1 LTYSTLSV
9 RVLIRTLT
17 YVHSLCSFR
26 KPSAHFMKHVDTES
40 RRNSILGAIVESYVD
55 TATPVGSRAI
65 SQRFRHS
72 ISPATI
78 RNVMSD
84 LEEMELIMQPHT
96 SAGRVPTDKGYRFYV
111 DSLLEPKHLTKEE
124 ESVINKLI
132 HSAGNDID
140 YIMQNVSKAISV
152 ITNVVGIVLTP
163 RLKRSIFKHIE
174 FFNMDDSKILAV
186 IVTTSGFI
194 KNSIMDIEERI
205 TKQELGRITEF
216 LNSELEGISLGE
228 IKSYLTRKLLEE
240 RDSFY
245 TFLKRATDILSI
257 PGLFKADDHLYF
269 EGAACIMSHP
279 EFADIRKARLF
290 LRACEDKKGLLNLL
304 NEDMELD
311 GIKIHIG
318 KENIDSEIYNC
329 SVVTSSYKINDVV
342 VGAMAAIGPTRMEY
356 GKVISVLKYI
366 SHELG
371 KELEDLG

>member
-1 LTYSTLSV
+1 
-9 RVLIRTLT
+9 
-17 YVHSLCSFR
+17 
-26 KPSAHFMKHVDTES
+26 MKHVDMES
-40 RRNSILGAIVESYVD
+40 RRKSILGAVVESYVD

-65 SQRFRHS
+65 SQRFRYT

-78 RNVMSD
+78 RNVMAD
-84 LEEMELIMQPHT
+84 LEEMGLIMHPHT

-124 ESVINKLI
+124 ESTINKLI
-132 HSAGNDID
+132 HHSGNDVE
-140 YIMQNVSKAISV
+140 YIMQNASKAISI
-152 ITNVVGIVLTP
+152 ITNVAGMVLTP

-174 FFNMDDSKILAV
+174 LFNIDDSRILAV
-186 IVTTSGFI
+186 IITTSGFV
-194 KNSIMDIEERI
+194 KNSIMDFEEHI
-205 TKQELGRITEF
+205 TKQELIRITEF

-245 TFLKRATDILSI
+245 TFLKRAADILSV
-257 PGLFKADDHLYF
+257 PGLFRADDHLHF

-279 EFADIRKARLF
+279 EFTDVRKARLF
-290 LRACEDKKGLLNLL
+290 LRACEDKKDLLNLL
-304 NEDMELD
+304 NEDMERE

-318 KENIDSEIYNC
+318 KENTDSEMQDC
-329 SVVTSSYKINDVV
+329 SIITCNYKINGAT

-356 GKVISVLKYI
+356 GKVMSVLKYI

-371 KELEDLG
+371 KELENLG

>member
-1 LTYSTLSV
+1 
-9 RVLIRTLT
+9 
-17 YVHSLCSFR
+17 
-26 KPSAHFMKHVDTES
+26 MKHVDIES
-40 RRNSILGAIVESYVD
+40 RRKSILGAIVESYVD
-55 TATPVGSRAI
+55 TATPIGSRAI
-65 SQRFRHS
+65 SQRFRYT

-78 RNVMSD
+78 RNVMVD

-124 ESVINKLI
+124 ESIINKLI
-132 HSAGNDID
+132 HASAGNDID
-140 YIMQNVSKAISV
+140 YIMQSASKAISI
-152 ITNVVGIVLTP
+152 ITNVMGIVLTP

-174 FFNMDDSKILAV
+174 FFNMDDFRILAV

-257 PGLFKADDHLYF
+257 PGLFRADDHLYF
-269 EGAACIMSHP
+269 EGAACIMSQP

-290 LRACEDKKGLLNLL
+290 LRACEDKKSLLNLL
-304 NEDMELD
+304 NEDMEQD

-318 KENIDSEIYNC
+318 KENIDSEIYDC

-342 VGAMAAIGPTRMEY
+342 VGAIAAIGPTRMEY

>member
-1 LTYSTLSV
+1 
-9 RVLIRTLT
+9 
-17 YVHSLCSFR
+17 
-26 KPSAHFMKHVDTES
+26 MKHVDIES
-40 RRNSILGAIVESYVD
+40 RRKSILSAVVDSYVD

-65 SQRFRHS
+65 SQRFRYT

-78 RNVMSD
+78 RNVMAD
-84 LEEMELIMQPHT
+84 LEEMGLIMHPHT

-111 DSLLEPKHLTKEE
+111 DSLLEPEHLTKEE
-124 ESVINKLI
+124 ESIINKLI
-132 HSAGNDID
+132 HQAGNDID
-140 YIMQNVSKAISV
+140 YIMQNASKAIS
-152 ITNVVGIVLTP
+152 IIANVVGIVLTP

-174 FFNMDDSKILAV
+174 LFNIDDSRILAV

-194 KNSIMDIEERI
+194 KNSIMDIEEGI
-205 TKQELGRITEF
+205 TKQELAHITEF

-257 PGLFKADDHLYF
+257 PGLFRADDHLYF

-279 EFADIRKARLF
+279 EFTDIRKAKLF

-304 NEDMELD
+304 NEDMERD

-318 KENIDSEIYNC
+318 KENVDSEMQDC
-329 SVVTSSYKINDVV
+329 SVVTCNYKINGTIVS
-342 VGAMAAIGPTRMEY
+342 AIAAIGPTRMEY

-371 KELEDLG
+371 KELENLG

>member
-1 LTYSTLSV
+1 
-9 RVLIRTLT
+9 
-17 YVHSLCSFR
+17 
-26 KPSAHFMKHVDTES
+26 MKHVDIES
-40 RRNSILGAIVESYVD
+40 RRKSILGAIIESYVD

-65 SQRFRHS
+65 SQRFRYT

-78 RNVMSD
+78 RNVMAD

-124 ESVINKLI
+124 ESIINKLI
-132 HSAGNDID
+132 HHSGNDIE
-140 YIMQNVSKAISV
+140 YVMQNASKAISI
-152 ITNVVGIVLTP
+152 ITNVAGMVLTP

-174 FFNMDDSKILAV
+174 LFNIDDSRILAV

-194 KNSIMDIEERI
+194 KNSIMDFEERV
-205 TKQELGRITEF
+205 TRQELTRITEF
-216 LNSELEGISLGE
+216 LNSELEGVSLGE

-245 TFLKRATDILSI
+245 TFLKRAADILSV
-257 PGLFKADDHLYF
+257 PGLFRADDHLHF

-279 EFADIRKARLF
+279 EFTDVHKAGLF
-290 LRACEDKKGLLNLL
+290 LKACEDKKDLLNLL
-304 NEDMELD
+304 NEDMELE

-318 KENIDSEIYNC
+318 KENIDSEMQDC
-329 SVVTSSYKINDVV
+329 SIITCNYKINGTT
-342 VGAMAAIGPTRMEY
+342 VGAVAAIGPTRMEY
-356 GKVISVLKYI
+356 GKVMSVLKYI

-371 KELEDLG
+371 KELESLG

>member
-1 LTYSTLSV
+1 
-9 RVLIRTLT
+9 
-17 YVHSLCSFR
+17 
-26 KPSAHFMKHVDTES
+26 MKHVDIES
-40 RRNSILGAIVESYVD
+40 RRKSILGAIVESYVD

-65 SQRFRHS
+65 SQRFRYA

-78 RNVMSD
+78 RNVMAD

-124 ESVINKLI
+124 ESIINKLI
-132 HSAGNDID
+132 HHSGNDIE
-140 YIMQNVSKAISV
+140 YVMQNASKAISI
-152 ITNVVGIVLTP
+152 ITNVAGMVLTP

-174 FFNMDDSKILAV
+174 LFNIGDSRILAV

-194 KNSIMDIEERI
+194 KNSIMDFEERV
-205 TKQELGRITEF
+205 TRQELTRITEF
-216 LNSELEGISLGE
+216 LNSELEGVSLGE

-245 TFLKRATDILSI
+245 TFLKRAADILSV
-257 PGLFKADDHLYF
+257 PGLFRADDHLHF

-279 EFADIRKARLF
+279 EFTDVRKAGLF
-290 LRACEDKKGLLNLL
+290 LKACEDKKDLLNLL
-304 NEDMELD
+304 NEDMELE

-318 KENIDSEIYNC
+318 KENIDSEMQDC
-329 SVVTSSYKINDVV
+329 SIVTCNYKINGTT
-342 VGAMAAIGPTRMEY
+342 VGAVAAIGPTRMEY
-356 GKVISVLKYI
+356 GKVMSVLKYI

-371 KELEDLG
+371 KELESLG